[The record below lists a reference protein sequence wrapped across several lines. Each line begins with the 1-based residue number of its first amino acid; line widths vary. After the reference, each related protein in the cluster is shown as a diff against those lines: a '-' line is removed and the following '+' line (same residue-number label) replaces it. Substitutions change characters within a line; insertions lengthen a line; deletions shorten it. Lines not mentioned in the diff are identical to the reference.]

1 MKWKAYVPLAVALVL
16 GLFAA
21 RMAMNLVGVEAPKI
35 IQATSFTPIVVAG
48 RDITAGTVLAETD
61 LSTIKVDS
69 STVPDNAMLAA
80 SAAAGKVVKINLTKG
95 QPILPTVLA
104 DEGAGY
110 GIAATLPQGYRLV
123 TVDINE
129 ITGVAG
135 FIQPKCRVDIVST
148 IQNDGK
154 PITKTLLQSV
164 LVFAVGG
171 RTNPTAP
178 VDPQAPASHT
188 VTLLVKPAD
197 AERLELASTVTR
209 LRMVLKNGNDNENVG
224 GNGITLAEL
233 KGDKSDA
240 ANPDGATV
248 QNAADVQPATQP
260 SRGGKLSWSIQV
272 IRGGAAS
279 LQTVDIAKPAA
290 PATDAPQKP
299 AAAQLSDIS
308 TESIKK

>member
-35 IQATSFTPIVVAG
+35 VAATNFTPIVVAG
-48 RDITAGTVLAETD
+48 RDIEAGTALAETD
-61 LSTIKVDS
+61 LATMKVDS
-69 STVPDNAMLAA
+69 NALPDNAMLATNLA
-80 SAAAGKVVKINLTKG
+80 VGKVIKIGLTKG
-95 QPILPTVLA
+95 QPILPSELA
-104 DEGAGY
+104 EEGAGY
-110 GIAATLPQGYRLV
+110 GVAASLPPGFRLV

-178 VDPQAPASHT
+178 IDPQAPAAHT
-188 VTLLVKPAD
+188 VTLLVKPED

-209 LRMVLKNGNDNENVG
+209 LRMVLKNGKDTDEVS

-233 KGDKSDA
+233 KGDADDA
-240 ANPDGATV
+240 ADPDGPTV
-248 QNAADVQPATQP
+248 QNAADVHPTTQP
-260 SRGGKLSWSIQV
+260 TKAGKMSWTIQV
-272 IRGGAAS
+272 IKGGAMS
-279 LQTVDIAKPAA
+279 TQKIDIPKH
-290 PATDAPQKP
+290 PATDVQKKP
-299 AAAQLSDIS
+299 AAAQFSDTS
-308 TESIKK
+308 MESIRK